1 MSTRYAREVS
11 RRAAEIVANAESLD
25 EFAVPHQGHEAG
37 QCVDCDAYGHLFR
50 RVELGE
56 SLHKMRRAFAGH
68 AGERDPLDP
77 PLLGSW
83 SFEFPTRTDCERAW
97 EDAFRKDLG
106 LVLSGT
112 LKNRGP
118 RFLEIRTSVGYDEVE
133 SVRER
138 MAEWAEGFA
147 GTVVEEEIVLKD

>member
-1 MSTRYAREVS
+1 
-11 RRAAEIVANAESLD
+11 
-25 EFAVPHQGHEAG
+25 
-37 QCVDCDAYGHLFR
+37 
-50 RVELGE
+50 
-56 SLHKMRRAFAGH
+56 
-68 AGERDPLDP
+68 
-77 PLLGSW
+77 
-83 SFEFPTRTDCERAW
+83 
-97 EDAFRKDLG
+97 
-106 LVLSGT
+106 